1 LEKTLNQQEDVMK
14 KKVLKKKL
22 QRKPVSQHAA
32 KPAVDSAREI
42 WLAGLGAFSVAQ
54 QEGGRIMEQG
64 SKLFDKLVVEGT
76 RVEKKTRKDVESAV
90 GEFRGEVEN
99 RVEAM
104 KQQADAVRKQATDNW
119 DKLEKIFE
127 NRVARAMAGL
137 GIPSKEDVNG
147 LADKVQKLARQVAE
161 LDGKTSTRKPAA
173 KTVVKVS
180 ATKKAAG
187 KKPAARKPAV
197 RKAAKKKVAR
207 AAATPAAEKPL
218 NPASL

>member
-1 LEKTLNQQEDVMK
+1 MK

>member
-1 LEKTLNQQEDVMK
+1 MK

-32 KPAVDSAREI
+32 TPAVDSAREI

-54 QEGGRIMEQG
+54 QEGGRIIEQG

-127 NRVARAMAGL
+127 NRVARAMSGL

-197 RKAAKKKVAR
+197 RKATNKKVAR
-207 AAATPAAEKPL
+207 AAATPAAQKPAT
-218 NPASL
+218 PASL

>member
-1 LEKTLNQQEDVMK
+1 MK

-32 KPAVDSAREI
+32 TPAVDSAREI

-54 QEGGRIMEQG
+54 QEGGRIIEQG
-64 SKLFDKLVVEGT
+64 SKLFDKLVAEGS

-161 LDGKTSTRKPAA
+161 LDGKTPARKTAA
-173 KTVVKVS
+173 K
-180 ATKKAAG
+180 KKAAG
-187 KKPAARKPAV
+187 KKPA
-197 RKAAKKKVAR
+197 
-207 AAATPAAEKPL
+207 TPA
-218 NPASL
+218 SS